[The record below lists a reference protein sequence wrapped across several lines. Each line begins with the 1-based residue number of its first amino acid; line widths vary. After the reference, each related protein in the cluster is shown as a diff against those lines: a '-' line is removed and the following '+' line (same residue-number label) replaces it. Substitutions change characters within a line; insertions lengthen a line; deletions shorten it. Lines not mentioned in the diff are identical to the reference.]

1 MFGSAR
7 PPEGLTPAELRQR
20 LVDKHPEPIS
30 RLEALEIAYAHLE
43 ASDRPE
49 DLKAADVIDEMIDE
63 IIAADSPT
71 STHRPK

>member
-1 MFGSAR
+1 MFGSAK

-30 RLEALEIAYAHLE
+30 RFDALVLAHAHLD

-49 DLKAADVIDEMIDE
+49 DLKAADVLDEMINE
-63 IIAADSPT
+63 MIADSPA
-71 STHRPK
+71 S